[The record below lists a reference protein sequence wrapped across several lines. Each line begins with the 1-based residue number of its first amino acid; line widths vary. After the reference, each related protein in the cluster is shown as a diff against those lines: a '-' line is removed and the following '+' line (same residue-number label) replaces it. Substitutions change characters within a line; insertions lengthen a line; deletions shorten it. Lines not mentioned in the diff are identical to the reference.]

1 MHRFIVKGISMPSY
15 MIFPKFLMDKTG
27 LSETSKLL
35 YMILLNRTRIS
46 MMNDGWTDE
55 RGRVYVIF
63 PIQNLAAALH
73 KSQMTIK
80 ASLKALEE
88 AKLIERVRQG
98 TGIPSRI
105 YVKLPADD
113 GKASAEG
120 TENCLP
126 EDRKLSARGTEN
138 CLSHGQKTVC
148 HEDRKL
154 STNNNKQSKKEDSKM
169 RGVKEGCGH
178 FRNVFLTEEE
188 KEELRRDV
196 PQLEV
201 YIERL
206 SNYMASTGKTYKNH
220 AATIR
225 TWSMRDNPETERH
238 YDCEEGDSL

>member
-1 MHRFIVKGISMPSY
+1 
-15 MIFPKFLMDKTG
+15 
-27 LSETSKLL
+27 
-35 YMILLNRTRIS
+35 
-46 MMNDGWTDE
+46 
-55 RGRVYVIF
+55 
-63 PIQNLAAALH
+63 
-73 KSQMTIK
+73 
-80 ASLKALEE
+80 
-88 AKLIERVRQG
+88 
-98 TGIPSRI
+98 
-105 YVKLPADD
+105 
-113 GKASAEG
+113 
-120 TENCLP
+120 
-126 EDRKLSARGTEN
+126 
-138 CLSHGQKTVC
+138 
-148 HEDRKL
+148 
-154 STNNNKQSKKEDSKM
+154 M